1 MRGVD
6 MLSWIAFGLGVVT
19 VALVVRRSVWNYP
32 FGIAMVTAYA
42 VIFAREHLYSD
53 ALLQGFFLVA
63 NIAGWAMWS
72 RNRQRRGTI
81 IVEIMTRGARLRWF
95 AAWGVMTAGWGWAM
109 ARFTD
114 AHFPWWDAGIAI
126 ASVIAQILMVR
137 RRLENWAVWI
147 AVDIGSIGLY
157 AAKALWLTMLLY
169 AVFLALAVAGHVGWA
184 RVLRD
189 QEGNGG

>member
-6 MLSWIAFGLGVVT
+6 MLSWIAFGLGVVN

-32 FGIAMVTAYA
+32 FGIAMVAAYA
-42 VIFAREHLYSD
+42 VIFARERLYSD

-63 NIAGWAMWS
+63 NVVGWAMWS
-72 RNRQRRGTI
+72 TSRQRRGTI
-81 IVEIMTRGARLRWF
+81 VVETMTAGARLRWGG
-95 AAWGVMTAGWGWAM
+95 AWVVATAEWGWAM
-109 ARFTD
+109 GRFTD
-114 AHFPWWDAGIAI
+114 AQFPWWDAGVAI

-137 RRLENWAVWI
+137 RRLENWTVWI

-157 AAKALWLTMLLY
+157 AAKALWLTMVLY
-169 AVFLALAVAGHVGWA
+169 TVFLGLAVAGHVGWA
-184 RVLRD
+184 RVARD